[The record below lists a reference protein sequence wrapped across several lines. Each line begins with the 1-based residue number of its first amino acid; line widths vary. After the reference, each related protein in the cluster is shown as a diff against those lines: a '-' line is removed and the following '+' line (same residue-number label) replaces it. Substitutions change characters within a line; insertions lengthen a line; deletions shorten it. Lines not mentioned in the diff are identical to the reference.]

1 MVLADLGRRINSALN
16 DFTSRSPK
24 FDEKALDALL
34 KEICSALLESDVN
47 VKLVANLRTKVKAK
61 VLPQLQASQNV
72 VGGTGVSNREKQLIQ
87 KAVFDELVALV
98 DPGENAQPAFKPVKG
113 KIHVVMFVGLQGSG
127 KTTSCTKL
135 AVYYQRRGFRTCLV
149 CADTFR
155 AGAFDQLKQNA
166 TKAKV
171 PFFGSYTESDPR
183 AISSAGV
190 AKFRAERFDIIIV
203 DTSGRH
209 RQESE
214 LFKEMVEI
222 SEAVQPNLTIMVL
235 DGAIGQAAESQS
247 KAFKEAAGFAAIIVT
262 KMDGHAKG
270 GGAISAVAATK
281 TPIMFIGTGEHIH
294 DLEKFVPGPFIS
306 KMLGMG
312 DLTGLMEHVQ
322 DMQTAGGLDAKEK
335 REQTMKRMEQGI
347 FTIRD
352 MRDQLSNVM
361 SMGPLSKLA
370 SMIPGMSDMLNAG
383 GSGSEEDASKRMKR
397 LLYIMDAMTT
407 DELDSDGSIFQNA
420 KKGTLV
426 SKSEKASG
434 KVRDKNASATPLEA
448 MTNLPEGQPRSANKR
463 VLKVA
468 RGSGTSVREVEE
480 LLAQHQTFAAM
491 VKQAG
496 GKQGFMAKAQQAQ
509 SRAGAGRGM
518 FSPAQLAQAQQR
530 MQSMGMGGMDLQ
542 SMMRSMGGGG
552 GGSPGGGGGGMPDM
566 AALQRMAQQMGLG
579 GMLGR

>member
-1 MVLADLGRRINSALN
+1 
-16 DFTSRSPK
+16 
-24 FDEKALDALL
+24 
-34 KEICSALLESDVN
+34 
-47 VKLVANLRTKVKAK
+47 
-61 VLPQLQASQNV
+61 
-72 VGGTGVSNREKQLIQ
+72 
-87 KAVFDELVALV
+87 
-98 DPGENAQPAFKPVKG
+98 
-113 KIHVVMFVGLQGSG
+113 
-127 KTTSCTKL
+127 
-135 AVYYQRRGFRTCLV
+135 
-149 CADTFR
+149 
-155 AGAFDQLKQNA
+155 
-166 TKAKV
+166 
-171 PFFGSYTESDPR
+171 
-183 AISSAGV
+183 
-190 AKFRAERFDIIIV
+190 
-203 DTSGRH
+203 
-209 RQESE
+209 
-214 LFKEMVEI
+214 MVEI

-361 SMGPLSKLA
+361 SMSVAQLSSNADVLLTSLVGRGPLSKLA

-542 SMMRSMGGGG
+542 SSELALYTRFTILPTNTFGTVMRSMGGGG

-566 AALQRMAQQMGLG
+566 AALQRSPS
-579 GMLGR
+579 